1 MWNTVVTLLAT
12 ILGLFLALGAWF
24 LIQSYFRWKSG
35 CGGDR
40 DLLEYMAHGC
50 TGCKGPGSCGRVK
63 EAAKEHHHELI

>member
-1 MWNTVVTLLAT
+1 MSTLFRLAAT
-12 ILGLFLALGAWF
+12 IAGLFLALGAWF

-50 TGCKGPGSCGRVK
+50 SGCKGVGPCARV
-63 EAAKEHHHELI
+63 ETKEHHHEPV

>member
-1 MWNTVVTLLAT
+1 MWSTLITLVTTV
-12 ILGLFLALGAWF
+12 LGLFVTLGAWF

-50 TGCKGPGSCGRVK
+50 GGCKDSGSCTRK
-63 EAAKEHHHELI
+63 ATKEHHHELV

>member
-1 MWNTVVTLLAT
+1 MTLHT
-12 ILGLFLALGAWF
+12 ILTLVSTIVGLFLALGAFF

-50 TGCKGPGSCGRVK
+50 GGCKGDGPCSR
-63 EAAKEHHHELI
+63 AQAKEHHHELV